1 MCDHGT
7 EKFRENIKCRPPLIC
22 FNAAAKWMTHPALD
36 NTQSAAAAAAAADRL
51 ETNVVKRDNAQSD
64 QRHDVI
70 KINGTI
76 TKPVIRLSQVLGY

>member
-1 MCDHGT
+1 
-7 EKFRENIKCRPPLIC
+7 
-22 FNAAAKWMTHPALD
+22 MTHPALD
-36 NTQSAAAAAAAADRL
+36 NTQSAAAAADRL